1 MKQITHEKTF
11 EEAIVASLKESGGYI
26 ESKLVQR
33 LVKEL
38 DLRGTLDVLRNGIVD
53 YGVRFKMAYFKP
65 VTALNPETQALYDKN
80 RLTVTRQVY
89 YSKKN
94 RNSIDLV
101 LGLNGLPVATVEL
114 KHQLAGQN
122 VYDAMEQYKTSR
134 DPQEL
139 IFRFTKRE
147 KTSLSP
153 HCRNAPLLSKKWRTY
168 RTATTP

>member
-1 MKQITHEKTF
+1 M
-11 EEAIVASLKESGGYI
+11 
-26 ESKLVQR
+26 QR

-65 VTALNPETQALYDKN
+65 VTALNPETLAQYGHN